1 MANHGPKN
9 GNHVKKITTFLKR
22 KQVATM
28 EELKSA
34 LDTDVA
40 MTIYRALKKASYR
53 TSYSHSG
60 RYYALSKSMR
70 FDKDGLWSARSV
82 WFSRHGTLLATL
94 EKLVSDSER
103 GYFADELESLLHV
116 GVKESLLRLV
126 QRGNISRERIGRSY
140 LYCSK
145 SESARKRQLVVRGA
159 GPLLSP
165 TEVPDEVMAAIV
177 LFAALLDER
186 QLRLFAG
193 IQALQFG
200 QTAEGWLS
208 ELLGVH
214 RKTIAKGRQE
224 LLDRDVDFNRVRK
237 KGAGRPRVE
246 KKRPRFS
253 KKSKTS

>member
-1 MANHGPKN
+1 MLSAKHDNLL
-9 GNHVKKITTFLKR
+9 KKLTAFLDR
-22 KQVATM
+22 ERVATM
-28 EELKSA
+28 DDLKSA
-34 LDTDVA
+34 LETDVA

-53 TSYSHSG
+53 TSYSHNG

-70 FDKDGLWSARSV
+70 FGKDGLWSARSV

-94 EKLVSDSER
+94 EKLVADSER
-103 GYFADELESLLHV
+103 GCFADDLESLLHV

-126 QRGNISRERIGRSY
+126 QRGRVSRERIGRSF

-145 SESARKRQLVVRGA
+145 NESARKRQMAARGI
-159 GPLLSP
+159 GPLILGAL
-165 TEVPDEVMAAIV
+165 TDVPDEVKAAIV

-193 IQALQFG
+193 IEVLQFG
-200 QTAEGWLS
+200 RTAEGWLS

-214 RKTIAKGRQE
+214 RQTIARGRQE
-224 LLDRDVDFNRVRK
+224 LLDRKVDFERVRK

-246 KKRPRFS
+246 KKRPRSS
-253 KKSKTS
+253 KKSRNS